1 VRSRNP
7 KGGAWCG
14 SLARAVTGVALLA
27 LGTSFGF
34 APKDTPKDAS
44 VAASVPA
51 SRQADRVA
59 VITIEGAIDRVTA
72 MSVRRRI
79 REAEDGGYDAM
90 VFEID
95 SPGGGVGAVLEITGL
110 IKASSIVNTLAWV
123 NPDAYS
129 GGAIIALAC
138 REIVSSSP
146 AAMGDAFPVI
156 PTLIGSGSRQRS
168 GLRGLTPDERTKLLP
183 PLLADVTDSARR
195 NGYDESLVQAIV
207 IDGIELWM
215 VEDTETGRRH
225 AINEDEYR
233 ALFGQDPPRGM
244 PMIPTV
250 TGGRPTAG
258 TPSASPETESDP
270 IPETDPGPGTDPSP
284 ETDPSQETGPGPE
297 TRDGQGVERDPETA
311 PEGDQAVP
319 GAGAVDPGGREADDA
334 RGQGSAPSQGAEDRA
349 GRGDG
354 PDARDR
360 RAFRPADDSLEDVA
374 REFASPER
382 VGELTIE
389 PESTRPN
396 FLRAEPGRFTPVGYI
411 TDGSA
416 PIVMRDDQLVAMGF
430 SSGIIRDDVALMAFF
445 GANELDRADES
456 WSESLVRIMT
466 SLPVRGVLIVILIVA
481 VFAEMVMGGT
491 GIGAAVALGALG
503 ALIGPPMMIGL
514 AGWWEVVAIGLG
526 IVLLLIEAFV
536 TPGFGVFGVLGFV
549 SLFVG
554 VMGTFVP
561 SGSSLANPATQQDLL
576 SAAVTLILALCT
588 AGVVVWLI
596 SRQIEHIP
604 ILDHIILTGASGVT
618 AQRGGGG
625 GGGGVLSA
633 MGTGEDTP
641 RIGEEGTATTDLRP
655 SGQAE
660 IHGRLLDVVSG
671 LGYIDQGER
680 VRVVAVESI
689 RVVVE
694 RVEGAG
700 EGGG

>member
-1 VRSRNP
+1 VI
-7 KGGAWCG
+7 A
-14 SLARAVTGVALLA
+14 GVALLA
-27 LGTSFGF
+27 LGGPLGL
-34 APKDTPKDAS
+34 AAQDAATNQKEAQTD
-44 VAASVPA
+44 AAQIASSVPA
-51 SRQADRVA
+51 SRQADRIA
-59 VITIEGAIDRVTA
+59 VITIEGVIDRVTA

-79 REAEDGGYDAM
+79 NEAEDAGYDAM

-110 IKASSIVNTLAWV
+110 IKGSSIVNTVAWV

-138 REIVSSSP
+138 REIVSSDP

-156 PTLIGSGSRQRS
+156 PTIIGSGSGQRS

-215 VEDTETGRRH
+215 VEDTETGRRY
-225 AINEDEYR
+225 AINADEYR
-233 ALFGQDPPRGM
+233 ALFDEDPPRGM

-258 TPSASPETESDP
+258 TPDPADQDAPPDPDTPPETGETESPGETEPDTDSDTEP
-270 IPETDPGPGTDPSP
+270 DAASDEEPEPAPAPDTEPDTEPDAEPGP
-284 ETDPSQETGPGPE
+284 
-297 TRDGQGVERDPETA
+297 A
-311 PEGDQAVP
+311 PVP
-319 GAGAVDPGGREADDA
+319 GGSGG
-334 RGQGSAPSQGAEDRA
+334 
-349 GRGDG
+349 
-354 PDARDR
+354 
-360 RAFRPADDSLEDVA
+360 FRPADDSLEDVA

-382 VGELTIE
+382 MGELTIE

-396 FLRAEPGRFTPVGYI
+396 FLRADPGRYAPVGYI

-416 PIVMRDDQLVAMGF
+416 PIVMRDDQLIDMGF
-430 SSGIIRDDVALMAFF
+430 SSGIIETDVELMNFF
-445 GANELDRADES
+445 GAGELDRANES
-456 WSESLVRIMT
+456 WSESLVRFMT

-491 GIGAAVALGALG
+491 GIGATVALLALG
-503 ALIGPPMMIGL
+503 GLIGPPMMVGL
-514 AGWWEVVAIGLG
+514 AGWWEIVAIAMG

-561 SGSSLANPATQQDLL
+561 SGSSLTNPAVQQDLL
-576 SAAVTLILALCT
+576 SAAVTLILALFT
-588 AGVVVWLI
+588 AGVVIWIL
-596 SRQIEHIP
+596 SRQVEHIP
-604 ILDHIILTGASGVT
+604 ILDRIILSGASGVT
-618 AQRGGGG
+618 ATPKNQSLYTAMERDDHAVRVGEQ
-625 GGGGVLSA
+625 GVA
-633 MGTGEDTP
+633 
-641 RIGEEGTATTDLRP
+641 ATDLRP

-660 IHGRLLDVVSG
+660 INGRLHDVVAG
-671 LGYIDQGER
+671 LGYIAKGDT
-680 VRVVAVESI
+680 VRVTAIEMI

-694 RVEGAG
+694 RVEDDGNNAG
-700 EGGG
+700 SDAVSDHGSQPGGS